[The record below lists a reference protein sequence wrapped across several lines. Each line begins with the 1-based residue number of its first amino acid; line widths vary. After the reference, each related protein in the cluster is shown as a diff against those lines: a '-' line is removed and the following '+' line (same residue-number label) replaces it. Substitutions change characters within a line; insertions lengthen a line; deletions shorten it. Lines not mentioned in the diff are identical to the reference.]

1 MAFALHYTFA
11 LPPNAIWCA
20 MVRTG
25 HAIML
30 SANLSAEKLRNTFVK
45 HKGKKELVMREH
57 DFQKGFPDNAW
68 PGVFGKV
75 SSQLLTPDLSTTGPM
90 ETQLPK

>member
-1 MAFALHYTFA
+1 
-11 LPPNAIWCA
+11 
-20 MVRTG
+20 
-25 HAIML
+25 ML

-68 PGVFGKV
+68 PEAFSKFFHNF
-75 SSQLLTPDLSTTGPM
+75 SDPRFIPWRK
-90 ETQLPK
+90 QLPK